1 MADPTDPR
9 ASLPRFIM
17 KQLMEADCRLAWLGF
32 ADTHV
37 RHGMCVRPH
46 MQGSLTPTP
55 LRNANA
61 AEVGAEVGA
70 KEKVDERAGAVTAD
84 RLAAEDNGLTGG
96 SRAGRLGACP
106 AARSAAAWRHRR
118 VQADVERQRERS

>member
-55 LRNANA
+55 LH
-61 AEVGAEVGA
+61 
-70 KEKVDERAGAVTAD
+70 K
-84 RLAAEDNGLTGG
+84 
-96 SRAGRLGACP
+96 
-106 AARSAAAWRHRR
+106 
-118 VQADVERQRERS
+118 RQRRGGGGGGGGEGEGG